1 MRDLVFNGFT
11 REHAAAAV
19 VESQGKGD
27 EYARGL
33 PNALAVEML
42 ESERGQKKMSEDG
55 MTTRD
60 EKLALREGRLAV
72 WDAYEDIL
80 GRAHPLTTTVEFSG
94 GTDDDSWEVVFR
106 GIVGFKVDI
115 VFEDGSTWESVKV
128 TGLRNPNIDDPDYMN
143 EAGIAGLVED
153 PTQPD
158 KTSRLFFPAENIR
171 VIRYL

>member
-1 MRDLVFNGFT
+1 MFNGFT

-19 VESQGKGD
+19 VESQGE
-27 EYARGL
+27 EYARSL
-33 PNALAVEML
+33 PNAQVDEML
-42 ESERGQKKMSEDG
+42 ESERGQKKMREDR
-55 MTTRD
+55 MTTQD
-60 EKLALREGRLAV
+60 GKLALREGRLAL
-72 WDAYEDIL
+72 WDAHDDIL
-80 GRAHPLTTTVEFSG
+80 GRAHPLTTTVEFSD

-171 VIRYL
+171 AIRYL